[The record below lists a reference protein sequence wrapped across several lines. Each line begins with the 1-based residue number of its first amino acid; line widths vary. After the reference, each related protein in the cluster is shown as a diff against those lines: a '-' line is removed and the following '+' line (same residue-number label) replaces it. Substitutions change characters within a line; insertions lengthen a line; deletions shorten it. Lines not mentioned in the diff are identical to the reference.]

1 MDPRK
6 ERTNESKD
14 RSKEMKITIRLIVSL
29 VFVVA
34 MVVFVFS
41 LYQANYEKNR
51 LARDLERRSI
61 ILAESLQESIAPLIQ
76 SNAPTKLNRIVERF
90 GNRERLKGIAV
101 FDKQGMALT
110 LTAHLKQ
117 QIAQPFPQSVNSVA
131 ENRSMGSFMNVGA
144 QRMYI
149 YTIPIY
155 SDDGSVAGAL
165 TTFNDISYIDIR
177 LSEIWK
183 DNLLRFFTLSLLVV
197 LSTVLVV
204 RWSITG
210 PIARLAEWMR
220 ELRTEKEERANP
232 VAPIRGDILDPLVSE
247 VTQLAKSLSMAR
259 ARAEEEVRSR
269 SKPDSIWTSNSLKE
283 YMRAEL
289 QDKKLFVV
297 SNREP
302 YMHEKKG
309 RVTKCIVPAGGL
321 VTALDPVMRICD
333 GIWLAHGSGDA
344 DREFVDAH
352 SKVRVPPGEPSYTLK
367 RIWLTKEQ
375 ENGYYYGFSNEGIW
389 PLCHITHTRPIFRLE
404 DWIHYQ
410 EVNELFAKALIE
422 EIANEESP
430 LVLIQD
436 YHLALLPLLVKQKR
450 PDAKVALFW
459 HIPWPNPESFG
470 ICPWRQEILIGMLGA
485 DLMSFH
491 IQFFCNNFLDTV
503 DRFLESQIDWE
514 QFSIKRSGHATL
526 VKPFPISVSY
536 DQKVEMEATAN
547 NDASIRECIMK
558 EIGIQVKYLGVGV
571 DRIDYTKGIP
581 ERFKAVERFLEKYPE
596 FVEEF
601 TFIEL
606 GAPSRDHIRKYR
618 ELMSEVEETVEKI
631 NWRFQTKTWKPIVYL
646 KAHHSHEEIERYYRA
661 SDICMVTSLHD
672 GMNLVA
678 KEFIISRH
686 DNGGVLILSQFAGAS
701 RELKDSV
708 IVNPYD
714 IEEMADAIKFA
725 LTLDPSER
733 RERMQRMRNVVKE
746 HNIYRWAGKLIAE
759 LSRVRLTGE

>member
-1 MDPRK
+1 
-6 ERTNESKD
+6 
-14 RSKEMKITIRLIVSL
+14 MKITIRLIISL
-29 VFVVA
+29 VLVVA
-34 MVVFVFS
+34 LAVFAFS
-41 LYQANYEKNR
+41 LYQVNYEKNR
-51 LARDLERRSI
+51 LAGDLERRSI

-76 SNAPTKLNRIVERF
+76 SNAIAKLNRIVERF

-101 FDKQGMALT
+101 FDKQGIALT
-110 LTAHLKQ
+110 LTAHLKP
-117 QIAQPFPQSVNSVA
+117 QITQPFPQAVNSVA
-131 ENRSMGSFMNVGA
+131 ENRSIGSFMTIAG
-144 QRMYI
+144 QKMYI
-149 YTIPIY
+149 YTVPI
-155 SDDGSVAGAL
+155 SGEDDGVAGAL
-165 TTFNDISYIDIR
+165 TTYNDISYIDIR
-177 LSEIWK
+177 LREIWK
-183 DNLLRFFTLSLLVV
+183 DNILRFFSLSFLVV
-197 LSTVLVV
+197 LSTMLVV

-220 ELRTEKEERANP
+220 ELRTEKEKRENP
-232 VAPIRGDILDPLVSE
+232 AVPLRGDMLDPLISE
-247 VTQLAKSLSMAR
+247 VNQLAKSLSIAR

-269 SKPDSIWTSNSLKE
+269 PKSDSLWTSSSLKE

-289 QDKKLFVV
+289 EGKKLFLI

-302 YMHEKKG
+302 YMHVKEG

-352 SKVRVPPGEPSYTLK
+352 SKVRVPPEDPSYTLK

-375 ENGYYYGFSNEGIW
+375 EDGYYYGFSNEGIW

-404 DWIHYQ
+404 DWISYQ
-410 EVNELFAKALIE
+410 KVNELFAEALLE
-422 EIANEESP
+422 EIAQEESP

-436 YHLALLPLLVKQKR
+436 YHLALLPFLVKQKR

-485 DLMSFH
+485 DLLSFH

-514 QFSIKRSGHATL
+514 QFSVKRSGHSTL

-536 DQKVEMEATAN
+536 DQKIEMEAVTDDNALM
-547 NDASIRECIMK
+547 RECIMK
-558 EIGIQVKYLGVGV
+558 EIGIQSKYLGVGV

-581 ERFKAVERFLEKYPE
+581 ERFKAIERFLEKYPE
-596 FVEEF
+596 FVEKF
-601 TFIEL
+601 IFIEL
-606 GAPSRDHIRKYR
+606 GAPSRDHIRRYR
-618 ELMSEVEETVEKI
+618 ELMAEVEETVETI

-678 KEFIISRH
+678 KEYIISRY
-686 DNGGVLILSQFAGAS
+686 DDDGVLILSQFAGAS
-701 RELKDSV
+701 RELKDAV

-725 LTLDPSER
+725 LTLEPAER
-733 RERMQRMRNVVKE
+733 TERMQRMRSTVKE

-759 LSRVRLTGE
+759 LSHVRLTGE

>member
-1 MDPRK
+1 
-6 ERTNESKD
+6 
-14 RSKEMKITIRLIVSL
+14 MKITIRLIVSL
-29 VFVVA
+29 VLVVA
-34 MVVFVFS
+34 LAVFAFS
-41 LYQANYEKNR
+41 LYQVNNEKDR
-51 LARDLERRSI
+51 LAQDLERRSL

-76 SNAPTKLNRIVERF
+76 SNAIAKLNRIVERF

-101 FDKQGMALT
+101 FDIQGIILAST
-110 LTAHLKQ
+110 LHLKP
-117 QIAQPFPQSVNSVA
+117 QIGQPFPQAVNSVV
-131 ENRSMGSFMNVGA
+131 ENRSMGSFMTIGV
-144 QRMYI
+144 QKMYI
-149 YTIPIY
+149 YTVPIGG
-155 SDDGSVAGAL
+155 DDESVAGTL

-177 LSEIWK
+177 LREIWK
-183 DNLLRFFTLSLLVV
+183 DNVLRFFTLSLLVV
-197 LSTVLVV
+197 ISTMLVV

-220 ELRTEKEERANP
+220 ELRTSKEERANP
-232 VAPIRGDILDPLVSE
+232 TVSLRGDILDPLISE
-247 VTQLAKSLSMAR
+247 VTQLAKSLSIAR
-259 ARAEEEVRSR
+259 ARTEEEVGLHIKSD
-269 SKPDSIWTSNSLKE
+269 PLWTSSSLKE

-289 QDKKLFVV
+289 EGKKLFLI

-302 YMHEKKG
+302 YMHVKEG
-309 RVTKCIVPAGGL
+309 QATKCIVPAGGL

-333 GIWLAHGSGDA
+333 GIWIAHGSGDA

-352 SKVRVPPGEPSYTLK
+352 SKVRVPPEVPSYTLK

-375 ENGYYYGFSNEGIW
+375 EDGYYYGFSNEGLW

-404 DWIHYQ
+404 DWISYQ
-410 EVNELFAKALIE
+410 KVNELFAEALLE
-422 EIANEESP
+422 EIAHEESP

-436 YHLALLPLLVKQKR
+436 YHLALLPFLVKQKR
-450 PDAKVALFW
+450 PDARVALFW

-470 ICPWRQEILIGMLGA
+470 ICPWRHEILIGMLGA
-485 DLMSFH
+485 DLLSFH

-514 QFSIKRSGHATL
+514 QFSVNRGGHATL

-536 DQKVEMEATAN
+536 DHKLEIESATT
-547 NDASIRECIMK
+547 DATSMRVSILK
-558 EIGIQVKYLGVGV
+558 EIGIQAKYLGVGV

-581 ERFKAVERFLEKYPE
+581 ERFRAIERFLEKYPE

-618 ELMSEVEETVEKI
+618 ELMTEIEETVEKI
-631 NWRFQTKTWKPIVYL
+631 NWRFHTKTWKPIVYL
-646 KAHHSHEEIERYYRA
+646 KAHHTHEEINRYYRA

-678 KEFIISRH
+678 KEFTISRH
-686 DNGGVLILSQFAGAS
+686 DNDGVLILSQFAGAS
-701 RELKDSV
+701 RELKDAV

-725 LTLDPSER
+725 LTLGFPERSER
-733 RERMQRMRNVVKE
+733 MKRMRSVVKE

-759 LSRVRLTGE
+759 LSRVRLTSE

>member
-1 MDPRK
+1 
-6 ERTNESKD
+6 
-14 RSKEMKITIRLIVSL
+14 MKITIRLIVSL

-34 MVVFVFS
+34 LAVFVFS
-41 LYQANYEKNR
+41 LYQANHERNR

-76 SNAPTKLNRIVERF
+76 SNAITKLNRIVERF

-101 FDKQGMALT
+101 FDKQGIALT
-110 LTAHLKQ
+110 LTAHLKL
-117 QIAQPFPQSVNSVA
+117 QITQPFPQAVNSVT
-131 ENRSMGSFMNVGA
+131 ENRSIGSFMTIGE
-144 QRMYI
+144 QKMYI
-149 YTIPIY
+149 NTIPIY
-155 SDDGSVAGAL
+155 GEDAEIAGAL
-165 TTFNDISYIDIR
+165 TMFNDPSYIDTR
-177 LSEIWK
+177 LREIWK
-183 DNLLRFFTLSLLVV
+183 ANLLRFFTLSLLVV

-210 PIARLAEWMR
+210 PIARLADWMR
-220 ELRTEKEERANP
+220 DLRTSKEERENP
-232 VAPIRGDILDPLVSE
+232 MVPLRGDILDPLISE
-247 VTQLAKSLSMAR
+247 VTQLAKTLSMAR
-259 ARAEEEVRSR
+259 AKAEQEVGSRAKS
-269 SKPDSIWTSNSLKE
+269 DLIWTASSLKE
-283 YMRAEL
+283 YMKAEL
-289 QDKKLFVV
+289 EGRKLFVV

-302 YMHEKKG
+302 YMHVKKG

-344 DREFVDAH
+344 DREYVDAQ
-352 SKVRVPPGEPSYTLK
+352 SKVRVPPEEPSYTLK
-367 RIWLTKEQ
+367 RVWLTKEQ
-375 ENGYYYGFSNEGIW
+375 EDGYYYGFSNEGIW

-404 DWIHYQ
+404 DWICYQ
-410 EVNELFAKALIE
+410 KVNEIFAEALIE
-422 EIANEESP
+422 EIASEESP

-485 DLMSFH
+485 DLLSFH

-514 QFSIKRSGHATL
+514 QFSVKRSGHATL

-536 DQKVEMEATAN
+536 DQKHEMKTADDAN
-547 NDASIRECIMK
+547 ASIRECIMK

-581 ERFKAVERFLEKYPE
+581 ERFKAIERFLEKYPE

-601 TFIEL
+601 TFVEL

-618 ELMSEVEETVEKI
+618 ELMAEVEETVEKI
-631 NWRFQTKTWKPIVYL
+631 NWRIQSKNWKPIVYL
-646 KAHHSHEEIERYYRA
+646 TAHHSHEEIERYYRA
-661 SDICMVTSLHD
+661 TDICMVTSLHD

-686 DNGGVLILSQFAGAS
+686 DNDGVLILSQFAGAS

-725 LTLDPSER
+725 ITLDPTER

-759 LSRVRLTGE
+759 FSRVRLAGE